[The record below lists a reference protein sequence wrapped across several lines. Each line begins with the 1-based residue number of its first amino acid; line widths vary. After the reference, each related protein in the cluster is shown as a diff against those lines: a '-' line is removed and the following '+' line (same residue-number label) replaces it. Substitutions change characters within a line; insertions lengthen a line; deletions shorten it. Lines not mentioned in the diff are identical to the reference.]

1 MLEATVCRKSSARTQ
16 GLAPS
21 ACAGTGPRRASHAQP
36 RRPARG
42 AGSCSCLVAVWGAKR
57 SPLPPCPHG
66 PSPPHPPAS
75 AEWTLTA
82 GTSPAATHP
91 PAHGPRGRTGH
102 PLSCRS
108 PVQPGPWSGGTL
120 TTSACPASSTLH
132 KQILPGAPSADSS
145 CTLPLTRG
153 ASLEAGSTALSA
165 GGRGSCSTQSGS
177 PKLRLGPGA
186 GSGRL
191 SPFRGRSGY
200 SPPQLQT
207 LNASNSA
214 PYEVATK
221 PLLLSTDHTEVCK
234 ISPQFLKQ
242 TRSFHTSGEAP
253 LSSSGHPGDTQKRSA
268 PRPLPVLMHGQ
279 P

>member
-1 MLEATVCRKSSARTQ
+1 MCSSDLPRPRPRRPDRRTPFLLAPLSRASSRLLRGLLLLLCWLTTHFRMLEATVCRKSSARTQ

-207 LNASNSA
+207 LTPPTA
-214 PYEVATK
+214 
-221 PLLLSTDHTEVCK
+221 LLMR
-234 ISPQFLKQ
+234 SPQNLCF
-242 TRSFHTSGEAP
+242 
-253 LSSSGHPGDTQKRSA
+253 
-268 PRPLPVLMHGQ
+268 
-279 P
+279 